1 MPFVAMTSL
10 ILQVDPAG
18 KFQCLPTVLVYN
30 RRPVS
35 WLQHDIP
42 EGEPGAL
49 PDADPGRVMGD

>member
-1 MPFVAMTSL
+1 MPFVATTSL

-18 KFQCLPTVLVYN
+18 KFQCLPTVLVSN

-35 WLQHDIP
+35 LLQHDIL

-49 PDADPGRVMGD
+49 TDVYPGRVVGD